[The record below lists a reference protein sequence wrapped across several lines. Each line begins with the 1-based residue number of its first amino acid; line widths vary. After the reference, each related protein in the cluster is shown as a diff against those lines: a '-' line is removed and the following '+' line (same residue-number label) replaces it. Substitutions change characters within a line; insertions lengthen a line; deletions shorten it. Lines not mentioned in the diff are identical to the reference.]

1 MRIKPYY
8 YKRVC
13 RELNDYKIHAQAIK
27 DAAEKLEEME
37 RDIDTG
43 LGAISYD
50 KDRVQGGTG
59 DSVIENIVI
68 SRQELISYYQ
78 NIIKHRSRKKA
89 MIDRGFE
96 LLEEVERLIIIY
108 KYCDRRTWAQIQEKV
123 NYSRR
128 QCARYRDS
136 GLGRLALYLYG
147 EDCRQIE

>member
-1 MRIKPYY
+1 MRIKPSY

-13 RELNDYKIHAQAIK
+13 HELNDYKIHTQAIK

-43 LGAISYD
+43 VGAIVYD
-50 KDRVQGGTG
+50 KDRVQGGMG
-59 DSVIENIVI
+59 GSIVENIVI
-68 SRQELISYYQ
+68 SRQELITYYQ

-89 MIDRGFE
+89 MIDRGLE
-96 LLEEVERLIIIY
+96 LLEDVEKLIIVY
-108 KYCDRRTWAQIQEKV
+108 KYCDRRTWAQIQGKV

-128 QCARYRDS
+128 QCTRYRDS